1 MSEIAKDRA
10 FNTIKN
16 LSKKLEFEPP
26 KEENRL
32 LFEKQAY
39 ANLYNF
45 FPIILILKVQGCE
58 IHLIITNSMGSKE
71 IDLTQMLIPLSY
83 QNNPNL
89 ESCKVCVKSHKE
101 AQKIS
106 ANLEQIQKELIST
119 LDTLLQIVETKK
131 SHAITEND
139 ILEYFAQHL
148 QLAKDFKKICDKDL
162 QSLRYEQPEIIESW
176 KYYQVFEYLCKTL
189 D

>member
-1 MSEIAKDRA
+1 MSEITKNRA
-10 FNTIKN
+10 FDTMKS
-16 LSKKLEFEPP
+16 LSRKLEFESP
-26 KEENRL
+26 KEENKL

-39 ANLYNF
+39 ANLYQF
-45 FPIILILKVQGCE
+45 FPITLMIKIRDYEFHLIL
-58 IHLIITNSMGSKE
+58 TNHIDRKD

-106 ANLEQIQKELIST
+106 ANLKQIQKELINV

-139 ILEYFAQHL
+139 ILEYFAQHP

-176 KYYQVFEYLCKTL
+176 KHYQAFESLCKTL